1 MENVV
6 LVAPSPSFVENLP
19 FKKIPDRKDFMTF
32 KGKDEE
38 RRDYWKT
45 VLEKNKRM
53 GDDFFEAVQ
62 SGKVRQIVKPL

>member
-6 LVAPSPSFVENLP
+6 LVAPSPSFVEDLP

-32 KGKDEE
+32 KGKDGE
-38 RRDYWKT
+38 RKRYWRI
-45 VLEKNKRM
+45 VLEKNKRL

-62 SGKVRQIVKPL
+62 SEKIRQMVKPL